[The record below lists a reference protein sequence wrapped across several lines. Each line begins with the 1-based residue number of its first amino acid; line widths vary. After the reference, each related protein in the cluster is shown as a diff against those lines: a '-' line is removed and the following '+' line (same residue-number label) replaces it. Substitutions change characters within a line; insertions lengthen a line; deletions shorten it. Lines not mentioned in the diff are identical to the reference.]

1 MLKRSKLT
9 KNEIK
14 QRFNLKKLLGY
25 SPSQQQKELFYE
37 LAVDKMV
44 QRTASGKDINNENF
58 KPYTKEYAA
67 KKGVS
72 RNSVDL
78 ILTGDMLNSIEKDA
92 PGDFVD
98 IQIASNETGKAH
110 GNITGSYGK
119 PSGSKAK
126 ARDFF
131 GFKNEEDLQ
140 DILTNVDAAKDR
152 EPATGSSLTSQ
163 AIDLVALRQ
172 AVREVEVEFSGFG
185 NSDTT
190 RFLDGEN

>member
-1 MLKRSKLT
+1 MLKRSRLT
-9 KNEIK
+9 KNKIK

-72 RNSVDL
+72 RNAVDL

-98 IQIASNETGKAH
+98 IQIASDETGKAH

-131 GFKNEEDLQ
+131 GFKKEEDLIDVISQ
-140 DILTNVDAAKDR
+140 VDSIKESDTAPTIA
-152 EPATGSSLTSQ
+152 SQ
-163 AIDLVALRQ
+163 AVDLVSLRQ
-172 AVREVEVEFSGFG
+172 AIREIEVEFSGFA
-185 NSDTT
+185 NEVI
-190 RFLDGEN
+190 DGEN